1 MSFISDYMAYVEN
14 TETSEIYKK
23 WCAVSAISAC
33 LQRRVKLQ
41 LGHIKIF
48 PNMYIALV
56 GAAGKT
62 RKGTAIGPYRKLLE
76 DAGLNI
82 CSESI
87 STAKLISRLKNSIQ
101 QYELIVD
108 GQGQLSYH
116 CSLTLIAPE
125 LSVFIGYQEKKFL
138 ATLADWWDSN
148 DIWTYETISRG
159 TDEIQGV
166 WFNFLGGITP
176 ELLQTSL
183 PQDAVGGGLLS
194 RMVLVFSDT
203 RGPTIV
209 FPEITTK
216 QLEMHDKLLNR
227 IDNLILLKGDYTW
240 TESAKK
246 VYSDWRLHTV
256 EHPPFSDVNLIGY
269 NERRAI
275 HLLKLMMVMNA
286 SREGDMLLTIED
298 FDNAL
303 ELLEDTEQG
312 MPRALRGVGARDD
325 SAVVAKIIN
334 LLETRKTITQRML
347 YQTFMYDASKQM
359 IDEVIETLI
368 QSNAVVIGKSLKTKE
383 YIYKWVLEETLQT

>member
-1 MSFISDYMAYVEN
+1 MAYVEN

-62 RKGTAIGPYRKLLE
+62 RKGTAIGPYRHLLE
-76 DAGLNI
+76 EAGINI

-87 STAKLISRLKNSIQ
+87 STAKLISRLKNSVQHYDIM
-101 QYELIVD
+101 LD
-108 GQGQLSYH
+108 GLPQINYH

-138 ATLADWWDSN
+138 ATLADWWDSH

-176 ELLQTSL
+176 ELLQTAL

-194 RMVLVFSDT
+194 RMILVYSDT

-209 FPEITTK
+209 FPEITAK
-216 QLEMHDKLLNR
+216 QLEMQDKLLNR
-227 IDNLILLKGDYTW
+227 IDNLILMKGEFSWSD
-240 TESAKK
+240 SAKK
-246 VYSDWRLHTV
+246 VYSDWRLQTV
-256 EHPPFSDVNLIGY
+256 EHPPFSDFNLIGY
-269 NERRAI
+269 NERRAV

-303 ELLEDTEQG
+303 ELLEATEQG

-334 LLETRKTITQRML
+334 ILETRKTMTQKML

-368 QSNAVVIGKSLKTKE
+368 QSGAIVLSRHTRTKE
-383 YIYKWVLEETLQT
+383 YIYQWVYEGTLQT